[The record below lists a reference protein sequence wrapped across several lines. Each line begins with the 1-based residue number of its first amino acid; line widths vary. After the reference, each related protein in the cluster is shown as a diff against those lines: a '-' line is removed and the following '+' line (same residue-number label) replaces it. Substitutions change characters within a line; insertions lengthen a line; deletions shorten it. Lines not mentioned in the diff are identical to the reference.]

1 MRSLLRSTRA
11 LVLALVGSAV
21 LWFYGMA
28 LAGAISVTSGVYVL
42 VGTGWALIA
51 CGLFLFM
58 SAWFLMLG
66 ISRG

>member
-1 MRSLLRSTRA
+1 MALWRSTRA
-11 LVLALVGSAV
+11 LVFALIGSAV
-21 LWFYGMA
+21 LWFYVMA
-28 LAGAISVTSGVYVL
+28 VAGAISVTSGVYVL
-42 VGTGWALIA
+42 VGTGWALIT